1 MSQIDSTFAG
11 IPAPIL
17 AKWGHTITYIK
28 TNPARSYNP
37 TTGAITGA
45 DTNVSLKAVIS
56 RVNPREYEGLYQA
69 TDIKVIMGTEE
80 LGSYYPSE
88 LDRLQYQQDGVT
100 REAKIITVTSYRGES
115 PILHTVI
122 ARPQ

>member
-1 MSQIDSTFAG
+1 MSQVDSTFAG

-28 TNPARSYNP
+28 TNPSRSYNP
-37 TTGAITGA
+37 TTGAISGS

-88 LDRLQYQQDGVT
+88 LDRIQYQQDGVT

>member
-1 MSQIDSTFAG
+1 MSQIDFTFAG

-37 TTGAITGA
+37 TTGAITGT
-45 DTNVSLKAVIS
+45 DTNVLLKAVIS

-88 LDRLQYQQDGVT
+88 LDRLQYQQDGAT
-100 REAKIITVTSYRGES
+100 REAKIISVTSYRGDN

>member
-17 AKWGHTITYIK
+17 AKWGHDITYLK
-28 TNPARSYNP
+28 TSQSRTYNP
-37 TTGAITGA
+37 TTGAVSGY
-45 DTNVSLKAVIS
+45 DTPVTVKAVIS

-88 LDRLQYQQDGVT
+88 LDRLQYQQDGAT
-100 REAKIITVTSYRGES
+100 REAKIISVTSYRGDN

>member
-37 TTGAITGA
+37 TTGAITGT

-88 LDRLQYQQDGVT
+88 RDRIQYQQDGAT

>member
-11 IPAPIL
+11 IPAPLL
-17 AKWGHTITYIK
+17 AKWGHDITYIK
-28 TNPARSYNP
+28 TNPARAYNP
-37 TTGAITGA
+37 TTGAITGT

-88 LDRLQYQQDGVT
+88 RDRIQYLQDGVT
-100 REAKIITVTSYRGES
+100 REAKIITVTSYRGET

>member
-11 IPAPIL
+11 IPAPLL

-28 TNPARSYNP
+28 TNSARAYNP
-37 TTGAITGA
+37 TTGAITGT

-88 LDRLQYQQDGVT
+88 RDRIQYLQDGVT
-100 REAKIITVTSYRGES
+100 REAKIISITSYRGET

>member
-17 AKWGHTITYIK
+17 AKWGHDITYIK
-28 TNPARSYNP
+28 TNPARAYNP
-37 TTGAITGA
+37 TTGAITGT

-88 LDRLQYQQDGVT
+88 RDRIQYQQDGVT
-100 REAKIITVTSYRGES
+100 REAKIITVTSYRGET

>member
-37 TTGAITGA
+37 TTGAITGT

-88 LDRLQYQQDGVT
+88 LDRLQYLQDGVT
-100 REAKIITVTSYRGES
+100 REAKIITVTSYRGET

>member
-11 IPAPIL
+11 IPAPLL
-17 AKWGHTITYIK
+17 AKWGHDITYIK
-28 TNPARSYNP
+28 TNPARAYNP

-88 LDRLQYQQDGVT
+88 LDRIQYQQDGVT